1 MARRHTKDLRRKVVK
16 FVRQGGS
23 KSKAARLW
31 GLAFQTVF
39 EWCAEERPSIT
50 FIQQTSLEDARKAL
64 NLTQVAMADSLGL
77 SVTQWTHF
85 ELGTRTA
92 PAYVLMDV
100 SFLLAVAE
108 SPGREVVEKLVSEA
122 LTSASNN

>member
-1 MARRHTKDLRRKVVK
+1 MIRHSKDLRREVLD

-23 KSKAARLW
+23 KSEAARHF
-31 GLAFQTVF
+31 GVSYTTVYAWI
-39 EWCAEERPSIT
+39 EVESGGIS
-50 FIQQTSLEDARKAL
+50 FIQQASLEDARKAL
-64 NLTQVAMADSLGL
+64 NLTQAAMASSLGL

-100 SFLLAVAE
+100 SFLLATAE
-108 SPGREVVEKLVSEA
+108 SPGRESVERLVSQA
-122 LTSASNN
+122 LPSGSNN